1 MNSKDLQPIVTIV
14 SIGNLKITTIQ
25 LTEETKNKI
34 ASFGSKGE
42 SYEEILK
49 RVYSMAVKTQLR
61 EFLMSSENTVSIE
74 EARRQVEKEWPRS
87 K

>member
-1 MNSKDLQPIVTIV
+1 M
-14 SIGNLKITTIQ
+14 KITTIQ
-25 LTEETKNKI
+25 VSEETKNKI

-49 RVYSMAVKTQLR
+49 RVYNMAVKTQLR
-61 EFLMSSENTVSIE
+61 EFLMSSDNTISIE

>member
-1 MNSKDLQPIVTIV
+1 M
-14 SIGNLKITTIQ
+14 KITTIQ
-25 LTEETKNKI
+25 LSEETKNKI

-49 RVYSMAVKTQLR
+49 RVYNLAVKTQLR
-61 EFLMSSENTVSIE
+61 EFLMSSHKTIPIE
-74 EARRQVEKEWPRS
+74 EAIEEAKRKWP

>member
-1 MNSKDLQPIVTIV
+1 M
-14 SIGNLKITTIQ
+14 KITTIQ

-42 SYEEILK
+42 SYDEIL
-49 RVYSMAVKTQLR
+49 RRIYDMAVKVQIR
-61 EFLMSSENTVSIE
+61 EFLMASEKAIPIDKAIE
-74 EARRQVEKEWPRS
+74 EAKKKWL

>member
-1 MNSKDLQPIVTIV
+1 M
-14 SIGNLKITTIQ
+14 KITTIQ
-25 LTEETKNKI
+25 LSEETKNKI

-49 RVYSMAVKTQLR
+49 RVYNMAVKTQLR
-61 EFLMSSENTVSIE
+61 EFLMSSHNTISIG